1 MSDNTSSAPPAAGS
15 APGAPLTP
23 ASPAGPGEDNRI
35 SRYGWHAIVLMS
47 SAQMMSLLDRQILS
61 ILANDIRTDLGIG
74 DAEMGLLYGTVFAL
88 FYALFSLPLGRL
100 VDGWVRTKLLAICLA
115 AWSFF
120 AGLAA
125 FAQGFTLL
133 AISRIGVGIGEG
145 ATQPA
150 ANSILF
156 DSLPKSRRGIAM
168 GGLGVGLA
176 LGLGLSMALG
186 GIVAEWWDLRYAD
199 GGAPLGFAGWQF
211 AFLVAALPG
220 FPLAWL
226 IYKLREP
233 ERGGM
238 DGITS
243 KKDPAPFKASA
254 GVLGA
259 VTPGSNWFF
268 LWRRDAG
275 SRQWTINLVG
285 LALIVS
291 FCAVMV
297 QVTGTFS
304 PRPPLDF
311 GSFTLNPHVLQW
323 AVVGFGAFVVL
334 NLFQSFKL
342 TDMPTFHVALNP
354 SLILLMV
361 VGGLQTAINYG
372 IMGFTPS
379 LLIRHFELSTAEAG
393 VQFGL
398 LSALLATIGAVVAGP
413 LTDLLG
419 KKLGGRGMIVLVLL
433 SLGISPF
440 FGIWT
445 FSAETTTDF
454 YLRYVVYSLIL
465 TLWLPPIYTLILGLV
480 LPRMRGIIFSTYL
493 IIMTLLGQGLGPYVV
508 GIVSDR
514 NGGDLASAI
523 ITINWVAP
531 VIVLLLVI
539 VLLRYRSDEDSVLDR
554 ARKGGEEV

>member
-1 MSDNTSSAPPAAGS
+1 MSQGSDIAPPAGGTAPAAPVAPAASEAGGTNS
-15 APGAPLTP
+15 
-23 ASPAGPGEDNRI
+23 I

-61 ILANDIRTDLGIG
+61 ILANDIRNDLGIG

-115 AWSFF
+115 GWSFF

-133 AISRIGVGIGEG
+133 AISRLGVGIGEG

-156 DSLPKSRRGIAM
+156 DSLPKGRRGIAM

-176 LGLGLSMALG
+176 LGLGLSMAIG
-186 GIVAEWWDLRYAD
+186 GVVAEWWDLRYPD
-199 GGAPLGFAGWQF
+199 GNAPLGFAGWQF

-233 ERGGM
+233 ERGAM
-238 DGITS
+238 DGIAS
-243 KKDPAPFKASA
+243 KPDPAPFKASA

-259 VTPGSNWFF
+259 VTPGTNWMN

-275 SRQWTINLVG
+275 AKQWAINLGG
-285 LALIVS
+285 LALIVG
-291 FCAVMV
+291 FCALMV
-297 QVTGTFS
+297 QLTSAYS

-311 GSFTLNPHVLQW
+311 GAFAISPHVLQW
-323 AVVGFGAFVVL
+323 SVIGFGAFVIL
-334 NLFQSFKL
+334 NLFQNYRL
-342 TDMPTFHVALNP
+342 TDKPTFHVALNP
-354 SLILLMV
+354 SLLILMI

-372 IMGFTPS
+372 VMGFTPS
-379 LLIRHFELSTAEAG
+379 MLIREFGLTTAEAG

-398 LSALLATIGAVVAGP
+398 LSALLATIGALVAGP
-413 LTDLLG
+413 LTDFLG
-419 KKLGGRGMIVLVLL
+419 SKMGGRGMLWLVFW
-433 SLGISPF
+433 SLAISPF
-440 FGIWT
+440 FGVWT
-445 FSAETTTDF
+445 YSADSASDF
-454 YLRYVVYSLIL
+454 YMRFVIYSLIL
-465 TLWLPPIYTLILGLV
+465 TLWLPPIYTLLLGLV

-493 IIMTLLGQGLGPYVV
+493 IFMTLLGQGLGPYFV

-514 NGGDLASAI
+514 NGGDLGQAVIAV
-523 ITINWVAP
+523 NAVCP
-531 VIVLLLVI
+531 VIVGLLI
-539 VLLRYRSDEDSVLDR
+539 VVLWRYRKDEDSVLGR
-554 ARKGGEEV
+554 ARKGGEEI